1 MTHSFPTRRSS
12 DRHEVDDDLPATAD
26 PHHRAVN
33 IAAVNLLRECIGN
46 PLKAGFVEAQFIYV
60 ATSHWFLLALF
71 RNGGG
76 EIADAPWREGLA
88 TADTSLHLRSEEH
101 TSELQ
106 SLMRISYAVF

>member
-76 EIADAPWREGLA
+76 EIADAPWRE
-88 TADTSLHLRSEEH
+88 RSEEH

-106 SLMRISYAVF
+106 SLMRISYAVLCLKKKTNN